1 MATILHVDM
10 DAFFA
15 AVEVW
20 LDPSLAGQ
28 PVVVGGSGRRGVV
41 AAASYEARA
50 YGVRSAMPASQAR
63 RLCPHAV
70 FVDGHY
76 DRYTE
81 VSSQIHEI
89 FQAYTPLVEGI
100 ALDEA
105 FLDVSGAA
113 GLFGDGLAIGR
124 MIRQQVRSE
133 LGLAASVGVAATKFV
148 AKLASEAAKPRGT
161 MTGVVPGA
169 GVVVVA
175 PGEELAFLHPL
186 PVEALWGVGP
196 VTGSRLRGLGVTT
209 IGELAAIPLDTLERA
224 LGSASGRHL
233 SELAW
238 GRDPR
243 RVQPNQSMKSV
254 GHEETY
260 PWDRDDRV
268 ELHREVVRMAD
279 AVASRLRAAGVTG
292 RTVVLKVRYGDFTT
306 ITRSRTLTTGIDT
319 GPALARAAAGL
330 LDQVTID
337 PGVRLLGVSV
347 ANLVHG
353 APQQLALA
361 FGPPASADPPTRRAT
376 PNQAPLP
383 TPDGSP
389 GPSTGS
395 REAVREGV
403 AANGSRGVTPDHP
416 QDPPPDRIFHPKRD
430 GTSDAARTRT
440 RNSVPDPSSESSDL
454 SWHDATRAVDQV
466 RARFGP
472 GAVGPA
478 ALLGR
483 EGLRLKRPGDTQWG
497 PTRPDP
503 GDEGS
508 PPGPSK

>member
-15 AVEVW
+15 AVEIR
-20 LDPSLAGQ
+20 LDPSLVGQ

-63 RLCPHAV
+63 RLCPQAV

-76 DRYTE
+76 DRYNE
-81 VSSQIHEI
+81 VSRQIHEI

-169 GVVVVA
+169 GVVVVG

-209 IGELAAIPLDTLERA
+209 IGELAAMPLDTLERA
-224 LGSASGRHL
+224 LGVANGRHL
-233 SELAW
+233 HELAW
-238 GRDPR
+238 ARDRR
-243 RVQPNQSMKSV
+243 RVQPNRATQSI

-260 PWDRDDRV
+260 PWDRDDRTD
-268 ELHREVVRMAD
+268 LHREVVRMAD
-279 AVASRLRAAGVTG
+279 AVAQRLRAAGMTG
-292 RTVVLKVRYGDFTT
+292 RTVTLKVRYGDFTT
-306 ITRSRTLTTGIDT
+306 ITRSRTLGTGIDT
-319 GPALARAAAGL
+319 GPAIAVAAGAL
-330 LDQVTID
+330 LDQVAVD
-337 PGVRLLGVSV
+337 AGVRLLGVSV
-347 ANLVHG
+347 ANLVEG

-361 FGPPASADPPTRRAT
+361 LAPARPSSDAT
-376 PNQAPLP
+376 AGTAPGLP
-383 TPDGSP
+383 VSG
-389 GPSTGS
+389 
-395 REAVREGV
+395 
-403 AANGSRGVTPDHP
+403 
-416 QDPPPDRIFHPKRD
+416 PDRHE
-430 GTSDAARTRT
+430 
-440 RNSVPDPSSESSDL
+440 SSELTDA
-454 SWHDATRAVDQV
+454 SWHDATRAVDLV
-466 RARFGP
+466 RARFGD

-478 ALLGR
+478 VLLGR
-483 EGLRLKRPGDTQWG
+483 DGLRVKRPGDAQWG
-497 PTRPDP
+497 PSAPDP
-503 GDEGS
+503 DDEES
-508 PPGPSK
+508 DRVPKK